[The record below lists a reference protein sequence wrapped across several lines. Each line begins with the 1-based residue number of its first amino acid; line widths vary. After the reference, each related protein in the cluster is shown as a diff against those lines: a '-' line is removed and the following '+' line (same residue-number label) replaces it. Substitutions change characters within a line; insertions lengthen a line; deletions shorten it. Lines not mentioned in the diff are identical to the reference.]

1 MVQKP
6 FNKIALLLFALLIPT
21 LGLACS
27 RPSENIK
34 TTDAKTKDA
43 KTNSTPEYTAAL
55 GAFQNLTG
63 TPYLMSAVSSV
74 KSWSDQSSYSDS
86 YTTGEQTRNLIFL
99 DTNSLGSQRLFD
111 TNASVILQ
119 TDRYTQTIKSKAV
132 TQWLVHQVLKSDTD
146 GNKRLDRSDLITLG
160 ISSASGKRYVEV
172 LTGLTEVFGL
182 TMITPGKLVV
192 VYGKKGTKAASIVD
206 LDQRSVTATQSI
218 VDLGHDVK

>member
-34 TTDAKTKDA
+34 TKDA

-55 GAFQNLTG
+55 GAFQNLKG
-63 TPYLMSAVSSV
+63 TPYLMSAVNSV
-74 KSWSDQSSYSDS
+74 KSWSDKSSSSDS
-86 YTTGEQTRNLIFL
+86 YTTGGQTRNLVFL
-99 DTNSLGSQRLFD
+99 DTNSLGSQRLFN

-119 TDRYTQTIKSKAV
+119 TDQYTQTIKSKAV

-146 GNKRLDRSDLITLG
+146 GNKRLDRNDLITLG

-192 VYGKKGTKAASIVD
+192 VYSKKGTKAASIVD